1 MSNRFDVEQGIM
13 RCWSVVEDIEA
24 VYNKT
29 DSLTMDQLQN
39 VLLGMKELYQI
50 KFEQLFDDFEK
61 SIHSGDIK

>member
-24 VYNKT
+24 VYNKS

-61 SIHSGDIK
+61 SIQSGKM